1 MFRGAGTYQG
11 AARTCR
17 LLAVDSRNFHA
28 WAYRR
33 FIADRAAV
41 PAEEEEAYTMEC
53 VNANFSNFSA
63 WHARTV
69 LLPAIHKQQPTTSL
83 ADLIAADSAQ
93 PPSAAGSQLGQPA
106 GASGM

>member
-1 MFRGAGTYQG
+1 
-11 AARTCR
+11 
-17 LLAVDSRNFHA
+17 
-28 WAYRR
+28 
-33 FIADRAAV
+33 V

-83 ADLIAADSAQ
+83 ADLIAADRAQ
-93 PPSAAGSQLGQPA
+93 PPSAPDSQPAQPA
-106 GASGM
+106 GAPGCDLQSLLVVHYLSESRDYLPQIVCLAPLLLDVC